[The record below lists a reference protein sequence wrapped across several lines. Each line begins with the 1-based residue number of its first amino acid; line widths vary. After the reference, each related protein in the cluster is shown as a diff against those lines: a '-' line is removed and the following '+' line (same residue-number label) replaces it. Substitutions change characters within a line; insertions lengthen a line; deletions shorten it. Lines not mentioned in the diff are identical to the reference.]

1 VGVETLLNQQK
12 DDHYWMRQALELA
25 QEAARCDEV
34 PVGAVL
40 VNKAGE
46 LLARGY
52 NRPISA
58 SDPTAHAEI
67 VVIREAA
74 TRLQNYRLI
83 DTTLYVTLEPCVM
96 CVGALVQARVGRI
109 VYGALEPKT
118 GAIQSAHQLFDSAQF
133 NHTPEISSG
142 VLETECS
149 NLISQFFQ
157 QKRAAKIR

>member
-1 VGVETLLNQQK
+1 ML
-12 DDHYWMRQALELA
+12 QALEQA
-25 QEAARCDEV
+25 HKAASCDEV
-34 PVGAVL
+34 PVGAV
-40 VNKAGE
+40 VVDRSGE

-52 NRPISA
+52 NQPITTQ
-58 SDPTAHAEI
+58 DPTAHAEI

-83 DTTLYVTLEPCVM
+83 DTTLYVTLEPCAM

-109 VYGALEPKT
+109 VFGALEPKT

-133 NHTPEISSG
+133 NHSPEISGG

-149 NLISQFFQ
+149 DLMSQFFQ
-157 QKRAAKIR
+157 RKRVAKKSEKLDN

>member
-1 VGVETLLNQQK
+1 
-12 DDHYWMRQALELA
+12 M
-25 QEAARCDEV
+25 
-34 PVGAVL
+34 
-40 VNKAGE
+40 NKAGE